1 MAPDILMNG
10 LEMAT
15 QTGRLGQVYV
25 ANFADELVV
34 MFLFCVNGK
43 LCLLKKCLG
52 ALVTCVLLDI
62 FVNQIVATQT

>member
-34 MFLFCVNGK
+34 VFLLRVNGK
-43 LCLLKKCLG
+43 LCLFEKFLG

>member
-15 QTGRLGQVYV
+15 QTGRLRQVYL
-25 ANFADELVV
+25 ADFADELIV

-43 LCLLKKCLG
+43 LCLLEKCLG

-62 FVNQIVATQT
+62 VVTQIVATQT